1 MKQTNEHSPP
11 ESVRRRHLEAIFAE
25 WPGIAMP
32 PAGETPRFA
41 ALTSEGSPES
51 PPRPAPTLVLA
62 EDRAGLAER
71 LRAELENGRL
81 AHGRIWDLDASF
93 YPWGNMAIDYE
104 VRIDDE
110 LIRPVHAV
118 SVEGQDAGLYLF
130 ADQLDAEAFCHAVRR
145 CKGQV
150 RVTELLL
157 HHNIE
162 ADRLIDAQR
171 AIDARS

>member
-1 MKQTNEHSPP
+1 MKKTQEHSPP
-11 ESVRRRHLEAIFAE
+11 ESARRRHLEAIFAE
-25 WPGIAMP
+25 WPGLAPP

-51 PPRPAPTLVLA
+51 PPRPVPTLVLA

-71 LRAELENGRL
+71 LRAEIEDGRL
-81 AHGRIWDLDASF
+81 AHGRIWDLDATF
-93 YPWGNMAIDYE
+93 YPWGNMAIAYE

-145 CKGQV
+145 REGQV

-157 HHNIE
+157 HHNSG

-171 AIDARS
+171 GD